1 MIRIVKMTFRA
12 EHCDDF
18 LAHFDTIKEKICSMP
33 GCESLRLHRDLEN
46 PCVFFTYSSWQAN
59 ESLQQYRQSEL
70 FRSTWSTVKAW
81 FDDRAQAWSVD
92 TIFDSQCK

>member
-1 MIRIVKMTFRA
+1 MIRIVKMTFQA

-18 LAHFDTIKEKICSMP
+18 LNHFEGIKEKICSMH
-33 GCESLRLHRDLEN
+33 GCNQLRLHRDQKN
-46 PCVFFTYSSWQAN
+46 PCVFFTYSSWQADEN
-59 ESLQQYRQSEL
+59 LQHYRQSEL

-81 FDDRAQAWSVD
+81 FNDRAEAWSVD